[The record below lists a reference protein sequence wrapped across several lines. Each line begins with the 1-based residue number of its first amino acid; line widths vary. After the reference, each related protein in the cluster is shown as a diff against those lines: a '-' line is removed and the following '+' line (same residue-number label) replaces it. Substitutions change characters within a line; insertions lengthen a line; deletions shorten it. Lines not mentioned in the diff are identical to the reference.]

1 MHDASPE
8 CMRLVLELLA
18 TGLAGCGFSG
28 YLLYHDVF
36 VDDTPVVGSALIYFG
51 CVLLVL
57 GTALGLVRTRPVY
70 EHLPF

>member
-1 MHDASPE
+1 MQ
-8 CMRLVLELLA
+8 LVLKLLLA

-36 VDDTPVVGSALIYFG
+36 VVEGPVVGTALIYFG

-57 GTALGLVRTRPVY
+57 GTALGLVRANRVLP
-70 EHLPF
+70 EHVPF